1 MTRLMQEL
9 VNEMNYLEKT
19 DDLTF
24 PLEEKWEN
32 LPTGWMG
39 FIQEVYIYAF
49 PIKIVVNGEDYPFKV
64 CVLED
69 FRDILKE
76 G

>member
-1 MTRLMQEL
+1 MWDT
-9 VNEMNYLEKT
+9 
-19 DDLTF
+19 
-24 PLEEKWEN
+24 

-39 FIQEVYIYAF
+39 FIQEVYIYAL
-49 PIKIVVNGEDYPFKV
+49 PSKIVVNAEDYPFKV
-64 CVLED
+64 YVLED

>member
-1 MTRLMQEL
+1 MTRIIQEL
-9 VNEMNYLEKT
+9 VKEMTSLEKT

-24 PLEEKWEN
+24 PMTKRWN
-32 LPTGWMG
+32 TLPTGWAG
-39 FIQEVYIYAF
+39 FIQEVYIYAL
-49 PIKIVVNGEDYPFKV
+49 PIKIVVNAEDYQFKV
-64 CVLED
+64 YVLED

>member
-1 MTRLMQEL
+1 M
-9 VNEMNYLEKT
+9 
-19 DDLTF
+19 
-24 PLEEKWEN
+24 
-32 LPTGWMG
+32 TGWMG

>member
-9 VNEMNYLEKT
+9 VNKMNYLDKT
-19 DDLTF
+19 NDLTF

-49 PIKIVVNGEDYPFKV
+49 PIKIVVNGEDYLFKV

>member
-9 VNEMNYLEKT
+9 VNEMNYLDKT
-19 DDLTF
+19 NALTF
-24 PLEEKWEN
+24 PLVKTWES

-49 PIKIVVNGEDYPFKV
+49 PIKVVVNAEDYPFKV
-64 CVLED
+64 YVLED

-76 G
+76 D